1 MSRSANATT
10 NCPAC
15 KKPNDGAMHFC
26 IFCGTVINAAK
37 AKRADQTCVS
47 CGRFD
52 ELNVTFCIHCGANTS
67 QGVSRDS
74 IEIGNFR
81 ENKHTP
87 MMASRPAAVAQS
99 VTRNRVKAVKAQVA
113 QDRMRVQQGPPKK
126 PAKTMVWVAAG
137 ALTGL
142 VLAAVAYQS
151 GALVQAARF
160 CLPSQGLA
168 IYTEAPWMTVLI
180 ENPKGKDFTIG
191 QTGQT
196 GTLAINDLVPGKGY
210 KLRMEGHG
218 FETVYFPPF
227 SIDANNVSVLGYPKK
242 VALPARH
249 I

>member
-1 MSRSANATT
+1 MSRSANTTT

-26 IFCGTVINAAK
+26 IFCGTVLNAAK

-74 IEIGNFR
+74 IEIGNVR
-81 ENKHTP
+81 EIKHTP
-87 MMASRPAAVAQS
+87 MMASRPQVPAQS

-113 QDRMRVQQGPPKK
+113 KDRMRAQQVPPKK
-126 PAKTMVWVAAG
+126 PAKTVAWVAAG
-137 ALTGL
+137 ALTGI
-142 VLAAVAYQS
+142 VLAAISYQY

-160 CLPSQGLA
+160 CLPAQGLA
-168 IYTEAPWMTVLI
+168 IYTEDPGMTVLI
-180 ENPKGKDFTIG
+180 ENSKGKDFTIG
-191 QTGQT
+191 ETGQT

-242 VALPARH
+242 VALPPRH